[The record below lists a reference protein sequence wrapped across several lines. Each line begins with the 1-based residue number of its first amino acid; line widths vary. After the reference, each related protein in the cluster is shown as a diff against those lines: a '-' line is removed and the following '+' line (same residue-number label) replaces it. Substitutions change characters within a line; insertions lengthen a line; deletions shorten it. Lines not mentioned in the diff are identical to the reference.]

1 MISEKSNPMLL
12 SVVGKSLDCLL
23 YFLICGEVYVTS
35 CAVLCDKLC
44 SLCDAVYVFG
54 MVLVQ
59 ILKLGT
65 GTSVELREADWL
77 KFLSVTITVFSI
89 TLQVRVKSSPLH

>member
-1 MISEKSNPMLL
+1 MI
-12 SVVGKSLDCLL
+12 
-23 YFLICGEVYVTS
+23 S

-44 SLCDAVYVFG
+44 SLYDAVYVFG

-59 ILKLGT
+59 NLKFCT
-65 GTSVELREADWL
+65 DTSVELREADWL
-77 KFLSVTITVFSI
+77 ESLSVTVTVYSI